1 MEYQY
6 YKLKRTKESNLT
18 PRLLKLGSRDT
29 RVKTYVTPATK
40 DISKIYIVRHSQK
53 IIYIGTT
60 KQSISKRMRDGFTAK
75 GEKGYYG
82 YQWRGLKEVDL
93 IVWFFAKKDN
103 GFIEAVEA
111 EIAYLVRK
119 NTNKWPEHQTE
130 IHFNNSNDNAEKI
143 AKQIYNKIKSLK

>member
-1 MEYQY
+1 M
-6 YKLKRTKESNLT
+6 
-18 PRLLKLGSRDT
+18 
-29 RVKTYVTPATK
+29 
-40 DISKIYIVRHSQK
+40 
-53 IIYIGTT
+53 
-60 KQSISKRMRDGFTAK
+60 
-75 GEKGYYG
+75 
-82 YQWRGLKEVDL
+82 
-93 IVWFFAKKDN
+93 WFFAKKDN